1 MQSGGKRGR
10 RRRRAKPGVAAFRS
24 PLTAIVA
31 ALALLFQLAVIPYHQ
46 ALSAPIAAPAAVDV
60 AAVAAEL
67 HATFG
72 DAAALCVETDG
83 KGAPL
88 APAGDC
94 DDHCPLC
101 HFAAQ
106 AAALVAPDLPP
117 LPGAPRRGLPDARR
131 RARGRRRS
139 RSVPTSRNRARAPP
153 FAV

>member
-1 MQSGGKRGR
+1 MQIGGKIGR

-46 ALSAPIAAPAAVDV
+46 ALSAPIAAPPAVDI
-60 AAVAAEL
+60 AAVAAGL

-72 DAAALCVETDG
+72 DAASLCVDSDS

-94 DDHCPLC
+94 EDHCPLC

-117 LPGAPRRGLPDARR
+117 LPARLDAACRTIGAALEAGAVP
-131 RARGRRRS
+131 
-139 RSVPTSRNRARAPP
+139 VCPTSRNRARAPP